1 MCFYFTIGSYPST
14 SPPSSSTPS
23 TLQRFQTFFSDS
35 FRSSTSTL
43 TNLTH
48 CKICGREFT
57 NKEKI
62 CHCLKS
68 DEHPSHEETEK
79 KIKEQ
84 YQEQKEL
91 VHQIVNIDKNPE
103 KLVHFIND
111 IYELVER
118 SSLHEDLSPKR
129 MEKVKENLVNE
140 ICVHLEDFVK
150 E

>member
-1 MCFYFTIGSYPST
+1 MCFYFPFFTRSVPS
-14 SPPSSSTPS
+14 P
-23 TLQRFQTFFSDS
+23 LQRFQTFFSDS
-35 FRSSTSTL
+35 FGATL
-43 TNLTH
+43 SQFTH
-48 CKICGREFT
+48 CKICNREFT

-68 DEHPSHEETEK
+68 DEHPNQEETEK

-84 YQEQKEL
+84 YQEKKEL
-91 VHQIVNIDKNPE
+91 IHQVVHIDKNPE

-118 SSLHEDLSPKR
+118 SSLHEDLTPKR
-129 MEKVKENLVNE
+129 MEKVNENLVNE
-140 ICVHLEDFVK
+140 ICVHLEDFMK